1 MGWEEEEEEGG
12 AVILAGEEELDE
24 EEEEEEEAYG
34 DVNVLRPGLG
44 LEVAVAGLDFSGK
57 GGCGG

>member
-1 MGWEEEEEEGG
+1 MGWEEEEEGG
-12 AVILAGEEELDE
+12 AVILAGEDELDE
-24 EEEEEEEAYG
+24 EEEEEEEAAYG